1 MRPAT
6 LTELALLARVLV
18 RAEQRDRF
26 TVAARILAEVEVA
39 AAHLRFSGRS
49 DPRFGDG
56 SLMSRCLTLSPIS
69 EPLATDP
76 DFLSAM
82 IIACKALGDHSIS

>member
-18 RAEQRDRF
+18 RAERKDRF
-26 TVAARILAEVEVA
+26 ALAARILTEVGIA
-39 AAHLRFSGRS
+39 AAHLRVNGRS
-49 DPRFGDG
+49 DPKYGDG
-56 SLMSRCLTLSPIS
+56 TLMSRCLTLSPIS

-76 DFLSAM
+76 DFLSA
-82 IIACKALGDHSIS
+82 IIVACTALRDHSKS

>member
-18 RAEQRDRF
+18 RAEPKDRF
-26 TVAARILAEVEVA
+26 ALAARILTEVEVA
-39 AAHLRFSGRS
+39 SANLQSSGRS
-49 DPRFGDG
+49 DPMFGDG
-56 SLMSRCLTLSPIS
+56 SLMSRCLALSPVS

-76 DFLSAM
+76 DFMSAM
-82 IIACKALGDHSIS
+82 IIACNALRNHSKS

>member
-18 RAEQRDRF
+18 RAERKDRF
-26 TVAARILAEVEVA
+26 ALAAKILTEVEGA
-39 AAHLRFSGRS
+39 AAHLRSTGRS
-49 DPRFGDG
+49 DPVFGDG
-56 SLMSRCLTLSPIS
+56 SLMSRCLTLSPVS